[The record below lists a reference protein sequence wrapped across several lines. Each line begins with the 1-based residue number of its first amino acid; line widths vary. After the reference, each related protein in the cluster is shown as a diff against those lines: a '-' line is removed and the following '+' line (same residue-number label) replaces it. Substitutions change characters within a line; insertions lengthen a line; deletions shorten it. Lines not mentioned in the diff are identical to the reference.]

1 MSKFTKWNQI
11 TIIKMLEANGFKR
24 DAYKNLI
31 KEAND
36 KKYRLKFQ
44 DNSIRFE
51 VSHPTNWV
59 RLATCFYRQL
69 DIEYDGARTIMH
81 GFVYAANSV
90 KVSLPL
96 DTLMLKRTSAL
107 KSTNEEA
114 TDSSN

>member
-1 MSKFTKWNQI
+1 MNKFTKWNQNLI
-11 TIIKMLEANGFKR
+11 VKMLEAKGFTR
-24 DAYKNLI
+24 DPYKNLI
-31 KEAND
+31 KEVNG

-51 VSHPTNWV
+51 LSGTTSWI

-69 DIEYDGARTIMH
+69 TIEDDGARTIMH
-81 GFVYAANSV
+81 GFIYAQNSL

-107 KSTNEEA
+107 TGTNEKA